1 MIIIGII
8 VITYPY
14 HPLYHTYMH
23 AVVEQIP
30 QKAKAT
36 SSKEREERETSK
48 QTIKQAN

>member
-1 MIIIGII
+1 MTTIGII

-14 HPLYHTYMH
+14 RTLYHTYIH
-23 AVVEQIP
+23 VVVQEIP

-48 QTIKQAN
+48 QTNN